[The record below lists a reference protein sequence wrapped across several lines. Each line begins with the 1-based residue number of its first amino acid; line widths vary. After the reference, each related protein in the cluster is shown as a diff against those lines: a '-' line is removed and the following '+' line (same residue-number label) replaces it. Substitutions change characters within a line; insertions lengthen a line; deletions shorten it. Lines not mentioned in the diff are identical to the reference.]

1 MREEFDIARE
11 QGVFVI
17 PVGITGSITLR
28 IWEEVLAAFD
38 PTKHQNGAQILPL
51 LQALG
56 DDKTD
61 FDAAT
66 GIVLKLLSIV

>member
-1 MREEFDIARE
+1 
-11 QGVFVI
+11 
-17 PVGITGSITLR
+17 
-28 IWEEVLAAFD
+28 VLAAFD